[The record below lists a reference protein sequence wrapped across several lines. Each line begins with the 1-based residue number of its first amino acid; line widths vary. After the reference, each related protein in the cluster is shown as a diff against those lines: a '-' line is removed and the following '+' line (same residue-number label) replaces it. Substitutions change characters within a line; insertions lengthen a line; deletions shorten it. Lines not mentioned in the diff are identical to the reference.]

1 MEAIN
6 DSTKSIAQALKLIN
20 YYIEM
25 EYKEEERKDVPC
37 LPDAINWLEIAL
49 DKLTNKIG

>member
-6 DSTKSIAQALKLIN
+6 DSTKLIASVINGLKKIKPVEDSEENKDL
-20 YYIEM
+20 
-25 EYKEEERKDVPC
+25 KE
-37 LPDAINWLEIAL
+37 AINSLEIAL